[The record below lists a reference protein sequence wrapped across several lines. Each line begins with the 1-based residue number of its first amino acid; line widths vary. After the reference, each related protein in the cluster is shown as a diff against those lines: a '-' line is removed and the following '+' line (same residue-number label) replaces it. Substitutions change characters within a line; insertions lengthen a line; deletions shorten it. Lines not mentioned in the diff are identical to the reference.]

1 MDCSSNEGVGSEQRE
16 EVPDGVGS
24 ISGRLGEVSEAV
36 GGVDSSPGSR
46 NDGGEGVSF
55 ESHDEGN
62 MQLQSSGT
70 VDPMPLDELL
80 PENLMMEVSSSDQGD
95 RMEPSV
101 KPLKVSSANNLS
113 EPVAVKEEESVDGSG
128 GTKSSL
134 DWQSKNAGGEG
145 MLWDEGVTVRQSVRG
160 ERNVEVAA
168 SNNYVKENVSSKGDG
183 KRERLMEEGA
193 GREQVSSASNFGQ
206 DFLLGESGED
216 MDEKLQSI
224 KCEVDVEN
232 ERRLSDQHQEVT
244 VLELKRRTG
253 MVDIVETSV
262 ETGIMENYNQKNL
275 APPGI
280 VKKVDQEFH
289 SENKENVTYRASS
302 EMSKAMEHKYFSGN
316 KRGRD
321 YDEQEEMVND
331 RPLNHHS
338 FQPGDMVWGKVKS
351 HPWWPGHVFC
361 ETFASA
367 PVRRTKR
374 EGYLLV
380 AFFGDSSYGWFDPD
394 ELVPFEPHFAE
405 KSKQTSSRNFMRAVE
420 EAVDEACRRCALGL
434 ACCCRNPNMFRPS
447 HVEGYFAVDVVDYEA
462 GGVYSERQIKEARD
476 NFKPVECLSFVQQLA
491 LTPRST
497 DHQSLGSIKSIATV
511 LSYRRAVFIE
521 FDETYAQA
529 FGVDPVRPSQVSVD
543 SRYEPVRVARAPLS
557 GPLVIAEAL
566 THKSRSLKPA
576 KTKISKKDKY
586 LFKRRDE
593 PNNKKLLFEEE
604 SVSQHSEEE
613 MQNSHSSGVENF
625 IFQQRLPSLKEKQR
639 TFLPK
644 SDQKKQLALEEP
656 VIETKPGVSVA
667 GVDQATTGVPDKAM
681 AGAEQ
686 PPSVGTSDGWKVD
699 SVGGMKATAKKKKL
713 LHAEKIPSSIKLK
726 HKLSEKK
733 HSTESPVSLG
743 DVNSRES
750 KTIKKHKVSG
760 ILKTSVKKQR
770 LAELPKRSAAG
781 SDIPFSDARYQ
792 LEGQAELVQIVDV
805 QASGRSG
812 ISTQPNSFETE
823 QSGAVLGS
831 LGFAEMEKANSLK
844 RLLTE
849 NSKDSGSGSVCGV
862 AGDIKKKKKKKK
874 PKPLETEQNH
884 LQKHAEFHR
893 SSISPEKAAK
903 LNSGL
908 LENSLM
914 PQDLHGNDENAGRDG
929 LSVKSSASFKAETGY
944 TEQLSLRQLVN
955 DLLFLAL
962 DPFHGIDRNAPANS
976 RLVFLRFRSIVY
988 LKETPGSA
996 EAPDR
1001 SDRHATG
1008 KAMPD
1013 SGVADVS
1020 ISGEEGMVG
1029 RNQSSSLKTQANKVD
1044 DIKPPRKRSVEQSDD
1059 VPAKKFKKS
1068 LDPKAAASDRKPVQ
1082 KVPEGPQGEKKDASA
1097 AMPVKSSKQD
1107 PGRKPPAPAPRV
1119 SEPTAVNLKFPLGSS
1134 LPSEAQLKARF
1145 ARFGPL
1151 DLTGTRVYYRSATCR
1166 VVFKYKSDARAA
1178 YDHVTKSGIFGQ
1190 GVRYSLKEMN
1200 SSKNESGT
1208 SSEIDA
1214 GRRRSDDGGGNGLD
1228 DIAPSRSG
1236 GEALG
1241 ERRLLPSL
1249 AQRQTP
1255 LTQLKSCLKKPAS
1268 EDAGSNI
1275 GVVKESPRVKFMLGG
1290 EENGRGDQSINGTS
1304 SADGAPVVA
1313 LDLNNNSKM
1322 VHVPPLFP
1330 TPSLPLPRETPQN
1343 PLLLNQV
1350 AEIKSPVDISHQLLS
1365 LLLKC
1370 NDIVSNVKC
1379 TLGYVPYHP
1388 L

>member
-1 MDCSSNEGVGSEQRE
+1 MDCWSNEGVGFEQRE
-16 EVPDGVGS
+16 EVPDHVGS
-24 ISGRLGEVSEAV
+24 MSGRLGEVSEAV

-46 NDGGEGVSF
+46 NDGDEGVSL
-55 ESHDEGN
+55 ESLDEGN
-62 MQLQSSGT
+62 MQLESSGT

-101 KPLKVSSANNLS
+101 KPLNDSIREVSSASNLS

-128 GTKSSL
+128 GAKSSL
-134 DWQSKNAGGEG
+134 DWQSESAGGEG
-145 MLWDEGVTVRQSVRG
+145 MMWDEGVTVRRSVRG
-160 ERNVEVAA
+160 ESNVEVAA

-193 GREQVSSASNFGQ
+193 GREQASSASNFGQ
-206 DFLLGESGED
+206 DFLLGETGKD
-216 MDEKLQSI
+216 MDEKLQSV

-232 ERRLSDQHQEVT
+232 ERRLSDQHQEAT
-244 VLELKRRTG
+244 VLELNRSTG
-253 MVDIVETSV
+253 MVDIVERSV
-262 ETGIMENYNQKNL
+262 ETGIMENCNQKKL

-289 SENKENVTYRASS
+289 SESKENVTCRASS
-302 EMSKAMEHKYFSGN
+302 EMSKTMEHEYLSGN
-316 KRGRD
+316 KRGRE
-321 YDEQEEMVND
+321 YDEQEAMVND

-367 PVRRTKR
+367 PVRRIKR

-394 ELVPFEPHFAE
+394 ELVPFEQHFAE

-434 ACCCRNPNMFRPS
+434 ACFCRNPNMFRPS

-462 GGVYSERQIKEARD
+462 GGVYSEGQIKEARD

-511 LSYRRAVFIE
+511 LAYRRAVFIE

-593 PNNKKLLFEEE
+593 PNNKKLVFEEE

-613 MQNSHSSGVENF
+613 MQNSRSSGVENF

-644 SDQKKQLALEEP
+644 SDQKKQLAHEEP
-656 VIETKPGVSVA
+656 VMDTKPGVSVA
-667 GVDQATTGVPDKAM
+667 GVDRATAGVPDKAM
-681 AGAEQ
+681 AGEEQ
-686 PPSVGTSDGWKVD
+686 APSVDTSDGWKVEKKVD
-699 SVGGMKATAKKKKL
+699 TVGGMKAASKKQKL

-733 HSTESPVSLG
+733 HSTESPVGLG

-750 KTIKKHKVSG
+750 KTTKKHKVSG
-760 ILKTSVKKQR
+760 TLKKSVKKHR
-770 LAELPKRSAAG
+770 LDELPRRSAAG

-792 LEGQAELVQIVDV
+792 LEGQAELVQMVDG

-812 ISTQPNSFETE
+812 ISTQPNSFET
-823 QSGAVLGS
+823 A
-831 LGFAEMEKANSLK
+831 
-844 RLLTE
+844 
-849 NSKDSGSGSVCGV
+849 GSGSVCGV

-874 PKPLETEQNH
+874 FKPLETEQNH

-908 LENSLM
+908 LENSLI
-914 PQDLHGNDENAGRDG
+914 PQDLLGNDENAGRDG
-929 LSVKSSASFKAETGY
+929 LSFKSSASFKAETGY

-976 RLVFLRFRSIVY
+976 RLVFLRFRSLVY
-988 LKETPGSA
+988 LKETPGGA
-996 EAPDR
+996 EAPEK

-1029 RNQSSSLKTQANKVD
+1029 RNQSSSLKTQAAKVD
-1044 DIKPPRKRSVEQSDD
+1044 DIKPARKRSVEQSDD
-1059 VPAKKFKKS
+1059 VPAKKLKKS
-1068 LDPKAAASDRKPVQ
+1068 LDPKAAASDRKPIQ

-1097 AMPVKSSKQD
+1097 AVPVKSSKQD

-1208 SSEIDA
+1208 SSEIDP

-1241 ERRLLPSL
+1241 ARRLPPSL
-1249 AQRQTP
+1249 AQRQIP

-1275 GVVKESPRVKFMLGG
+1275 GIVKESPRVKFMLGG

-1322 VHVPPLFP
+1322 VHVPPPLLP

-1343 PLLLNQV
+1343 PLQPIQV